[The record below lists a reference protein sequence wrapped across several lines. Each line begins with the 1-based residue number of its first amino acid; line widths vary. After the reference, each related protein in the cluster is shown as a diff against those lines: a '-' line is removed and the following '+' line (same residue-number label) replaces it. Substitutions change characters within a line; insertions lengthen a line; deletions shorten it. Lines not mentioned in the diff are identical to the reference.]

1 MANEKHLLLTATGGW
16 VDSDLSAEIWQVGL
30 RLSLIFG
37 NTDPVGTLPNNWD
50 PVAATISRTETNWNI
65 DGNWTVAG
73 PLSEGFA
80 PDDWLNDQV
89 APAFDDWMDT
99 AGRSTGCRL
108 DLLKVY
114 PIGTNGKAIPAA
126 PYTSG
131 TPVTLTWTANNPL
144 GATSGN
150 LMPINNAVVASH
162 RTSQVGRAGRG
173 RMFIPGLAAGAVS
186 AEGLVDPTVLGFLL
200 NAQVALLEA
209 VSYIPG
215 GAITAEVVPCIT
227 GGSFTQYA
235 SISQVRVGNVFDT
248 QNRRRRQL
256 VETYSSA
263 TVTY

>member
-1 MANEKHLLLTATGGW
+1 MTGQRDRRQVSATSG
-16 VDSDLSAEIWQVGL
+16 VSD
-30 RLSLIFG
+30 
-37 NTDPVGTLPNNWD
+37 T
-50 PVAATISRTETNWNI
+50 PVAATIARTETNWNI
-65 DGNWTVAG
+65 DGNWLVQG
-73 PLSEGFA
+73 PGSENWSA
-80 PDDWLNDQV
+80 DDWLNDKV

-108 DLLKVY
+108 DVLKVY
-114 PIGTNGKAIPAA
+114 PIGTDGKAIPAP
-126 PYTSG
+126 PYGSG
-131 TPVTLTWTANNPL
+131 TPVTLTWTSGNPL

-162 RTSQVGRAGRG
+162 RTAQVGRSGRG

-186 AEGLVDPTVLGFLL
+186 AEGLVDSTVRGFLL

-209 VSYIPG
+209 ISDIPG
-215 GAITAEVVPCIT
+215 GLVTAEVVPCIT

-235 SISQVRVGNVFDT
+235 SISQVRMGNVFDT

-256 VETYSSA
+256 VENYSSA